1 MEKLMA
7 TVLLMKSIYDVCV
20 SPAKT
25 AAIYLI
31 THMLKRSCHFRCN
44 LFFRLRHLQQQ
55 QKKHKTNTL
64 FPSCKNPSP
73 ISKARR
79 RRRHVKLACLHNLPR
94 RLFLTIWMQ
103 SQSASPP
110 TARRRSARVVL
121 QPYHSCRRAPG
132 FKTQQS
138 DGLSLTPSCLSVSHS
153 ASILHP
159 PPSNLLHAH
168 TSTPS
173 LRFILIFFLFHL
185 HSLPLRSCSPDSWIF
200 QSSHIHSTLHHQFVT
215 KVEFHPFIFRL
226 FFSFIYFILSPG
238 CHHPSLPLPSLPPL
252 TQPICLFYLLADSGV
267 SILSRL

>member
-1 MEKLMA
+1 
-7 TVLLMKSIYDVCV
+7 
-20 SPAKT
+20 
-25 AAIYLI
+25 
-31 THMLKRSCHFRCN
+31 
-44 LFFRLRHLQQQ
+44 
-55 QKKHKTNTL
+55 
-64 FPSCKNPSP
+64 
-73 ISKARR
+73 
-79 RRRHVKLACLHNLPR
+79 
-94 RLFLTIWMQ
+94 MQ
-103 SQSASPP
+103 SRSASPP

-173 LRFILIFFLFHL
+173 LQFILIFSLFHL

-226 FFSFIYFILSPG
+226 YLFHSIPWLSPSLSSFASLASTHAAHLSFLPFG
-238 CHHPSLPLPSLPPL
+238 RLRRLYIKPSLSRDHVEL
-252 TQPICLFYLLADSGV
+252 TQKYNV
-267 SILSRL
+267 TT